1 MQRFDQA
8 HRLREAIIKKD
19 KVEREVN
26 LSTGEGP
33 KVICVSSGKGGVGKS
48 NFTINLAIAL
58 QSSGKRVIVIDAD
71 LGLANVEIL
80 LGLVPKHSLLDIIK
94 KDIEIEEIITK
105 GPLGLGIISGG
116 SGIQEMADF
125 SLYNMNLMLNGINK
139 LKEMADYILID
150 TGAGISKSV
159 TSFIEASKEL
169 IVITTCEPTSIADAY
184 ALIKVISL
192 TERDKKINVVVNR
205 AESLAEAKNVF
216 MKLEMVSKKFLDIEL
231 NFLGEILDDYSVS
244 KSVRNQNPFLLEFPR
259 SNASMCIRKISA
271 KITDAPVDNTGF
283 TGFMSK
289 LKGIFASGGKR

>member
-8 HRLREAIIKKD
+8 HRLREAIIKKE
-19 KVEREVN
+19 KIEPERVIAID
-26 LSTGEGP
+26 GP
-33 KVICVSSGKGGVGKS
+33 QVICVSSGKGGVGKS

-80 LGLVPKHSLLDIIK
+80 LGLMPKYSLLDIIK
-94 KDIEIEEIITK
+94 QDIDIKEIIAQ
-105 GPLGLGIISGG
+105 GPLGIGIISGG
-116 SGIQEMADF
+116 SGIQEMTDL
-125 SLYNMNLMLNGINK
+125 SLYDMNLMLNGINK

-169 IVITTCEPTSIADAY
+169 IVVTTCEPTSIADAY
-184 ALIKVISL
+184 ALIKIISL
-192 TERDKKINVVVNR
+192 NEKDKKINIVVNR
-205 AESLAEAKNVF
+205 AENITEAKNVF
-216 MKLEMVSKKFLDIEL
+216 LKLEMVSKKFLDLNL
-231 NFLGEILDDYSVS
+231 NFLGSILDDPAVPKAV
-244 KSVRNQNPFLLEFPR
+244 KSQKPFITDYPK
-259 SNASMCIRKISA
+259 SNAAICIRNISS
-271 KITDAPVDNTGF
+271 KITDTPVEDTGF